1 MNSSI
6 RSAVRLKS
14 TEASADVT
22 AANSETSAALT
33 LLNAAAVRSRAHR
46 MLALAL
52 DDKLPN
58 FRIHPEKMDSVVDLV
73 LQVTRDAYPDLDVPF
88 HSRWR
93 HFVMNGDNRWAAVA
107 NQRQWPDPAARARAE
122 FDLAIVSV
130 FLDAGA
136 GPAWRYHDPQSG
148 LAIGRSEGLGLAS
161 LGMFTAGL
169 FSKEPRD
176 PLRVDADALAN
187 LSVADVARGLQVSD
201 GNPLVGLEGRVDLL
215 CRLGKLV
222 ASKPDIFG
230 LHDTPR
236 PGGLF
241 DQLRARAENGR
252 LPAPVILSEL
262 LQQLGPIWPSRLTL
276 GGIALGDCWKHP
288 SLTTDDATN
297 GLVPLHKLSQWLA
310 YSLIEP
316 LQTADIEVIDIDG
329 LTGLAEYRNGG
340 LFVDSGVLAFRN
352 VEDAQREHEVSSELV
367 VEWRALTVALLD
379 RLADGVRKRLGLDAV
394 SLPLAKVLEGGSWA
408 AGRRLARERRADA
421 SPPVKVISDGT
432 VF

>member
-107 NQRQWPDPAARARAE
+107 NQRQWPDPVARARAE
-122 FDLAIVSV
+122 FDLAMVSV

-201 GNPLVGLEGRVDLL
+201 ANPLVGLEGRVDLL

-340 LFVDSGVLAFRN
+340 LFVDSGVLSFRN
-352 VEDAQREHEVSSELV
+352 VEDAEREHEISSELV

>member
-1 MNSSI
+1 MTSSI
-6 RSAVRLKS
+6 RSAARLKN
-14 TEASADVT
+14 TEFT
-22 AANSETSAALT
+22 PAANSEAAAALT
-33 LLNAAAVRSRAHR
+33 LLSAAAVREHAHR

-52 DDKLPN
+52 DDRLAN
-58 FRIHPEKMDSVVDLV
+58 FRIHADKMDGVVDLV
-73 LQVTRDAYPDLDVPF
+73 LQTTRKTYPTLDVPF

-93 HFVMNGDNRWAAVA
+93 HFVANGEDRWAKAA
-107 NQRQWPDPAARARAE
+107 RLARWPGPAARARAE
-122 FDLAIVSV
+122 FDLAIISV

-136 GPAWRYHDPQSG
+136 GPAWRYRDPQSG

-161 LGMFTAGL
+161 LAMFENGV
-169 FSKEPRD
+169 FSADPGD
-176 PLRVDADALAN
+176 PLRADADVLAGLE
-187 LSVADVARGLQVSD
+187 LSDLERGLQVSTE
-201 GNPLVGLEGRVDLL
+201 NPLVGLHGRVDLL
-215 CRLGKLV
+215 RSLGRLV

-230 LHDTPR
+230 QHDRPR

-241 DQLRARAENGR
+241 DRLVARADNGR
-252 LPAPVILSEL
+252 LSAPTILSEL

-288 SLTTDDATN
+288 ALTTNDATS
-297 GLVPLHKLSQWLA
+297 GLMPLHKLSQWLA

-316 LQTADIEVIDIDG
+316 LQMAGLAVTDIDG

-340 LFVDSGVLAFRN
+340 LFIDSGVLAFRDSRDS
-352 VEDAQREHEVSSELV
+352 EREHDVASPLV

-379 RLADGVRKRLGLDAV
+379 RLADGIRKKLGLDAV
-394 SLPLAKVLEGGSWA
+394 SLPLAKILQGGSWA
-408 AGRRLARERRADA
+408 TGRRLARERRVDA

>member
-1 MNSSI
+1 MP
-6 RSAVRLKS
+6 ADP
-14 TEASADVT
+14 EAA
-22 AANSETSAALT
+22 AALT
-33 LLNAAAVRSRAHR
+33 LLSAAAVRERAHR

-58 FRIHPEKMDSVVDLV
+58 FRINPEKMDGVVDLV
-73 LQVTRDAYPDLDVPF
+73 LQTTRDAYPSFEVPF

-93 HFVMNGDNRWAAVA
+93 HFVANNDNRWAAIA
-107 NQRQWPDPAARARAE
+107 DRTQWQNPSARARAE

-136 GPAWRYHDPQSG
+136 GPTWRYRDQNSG
-148 LAIGRSEGLGLAS
+148 LTIGRSEGLGLAS
-161 LGMFTAGL
+161 LAMFESDV
-169 FSKEPRD
+169 FSANPHD
-176 PLRVDADALAN
+176 PLRADADVLAN
-187 LSVADVARGLQVSD
+187 LTLSDLERGLQVSSE
-201 GNPLVGLEGRVDLL
+201 NPLVGLQGRVDLL
-215 CRLGKLV
+215 RRLGQLV

-230 LHDTPR
+230 RNDTPR

-241 DQLRARAENGR
+241 DRLAARAENGR

-262 LQQLGPIWPSRLTL
+262 LQQLGPIWPSRLSL

-288 SLTTDDATN
+288 ALITGDATN

-316 LQTADIEVIDIDG
+316 LQTAGIEVIDIDG

-340 LFVDSGVLAFRN
+340 LFIDSGVLAFRHQ
-352 VEDAQREHEVSSELV
+352 EDAQREHEVAAPLV

-379 RLADGVRKRLGLDAV
+379 RLAEGIRKRLGLDAV

-408 AGRRLARERRADA
+408 AGRRLARERRMDA

>member
-1 MNSSI
+1 
-6 RSAVRLKS
+6 LKS
-14 TEASADVT
+14 IKASAGVT
-22 AANSETSAALT
+22 AANSETSVALT

-58 FRIHPEKMDSVVDLV
+58 FRIHPDKMDSVVDLV
-73 LQVTRDAYPDLDVPF
+73 LQTTRDAYPTLDVPF

-93 HFVMNGDNRWAAVA
+93 HFVQNGDNRWSTVA
-107 NQRQWPDPAARARAE
+107 NQTRWPDPAARARAE
-122 FDLAIVSV
+122 FDLAMVSV

-136 GPAWRYHDPQSG
+136 GPTWRYRDPKSS

-161 LGMFTAGL
+161 LGMFTGGL
-169 FSKEPRD
+169 FSADPQR
-176 PLRVDADALAN
+176 PLRVDADVLSH
-187 LSVADVARGLQVSD
+187 LSVADVALGLQVSD
-201 GNPLVGLEGRVDLL
+201 ANPLVGLEGRVDLL
-215 CRLGKLV
+215 RRLGQLV
-222 ASKPDIFG
+222 ASKPNIFG
-230 LHDTPR
+230 RHDTPR

-241 DQLRARAENGR
+241 DQLAARAENGP
-252 LPAPVILSEL
+252 LPAPIILSEL

-288 SLTTDDATN
+288 LLTTDDATN

-316 LQTADIEVIDIDG
+316 LQTAGIEVVDIDG

-340 LFVDSGVLAFRN
+340 LFVDSGVLSFRN
-352 VEDAQREHEVSSELV
+352 VEDAQREHEVSSSLV

-379 RLADGVRKRLGLDAV
+379 RLAEGVRKRLGLDAV